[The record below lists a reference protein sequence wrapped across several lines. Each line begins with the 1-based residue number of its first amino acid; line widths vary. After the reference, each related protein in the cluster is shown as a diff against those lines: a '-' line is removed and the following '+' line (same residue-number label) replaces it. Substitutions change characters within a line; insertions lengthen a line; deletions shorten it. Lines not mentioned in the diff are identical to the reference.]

1 MVLRRVH
8 LWVRGHVQGVNY
20 RSSTRQQGLLLGLTG
35 WVRNRP
41 DGRVEVVAEGEEG
54 ALQQLIAW
62 CRRGP
67 EWAQVEEVE
76 VRWETFTGEFQR
88 FGIAW

>member
-1 MVLRRVH
+1 MRQRRAH

-20 RSSTRQQGLLLGLTG
+20 RSSTRQQGILLGLTG
-35 WVRNRP
+35 WVRNLP
-41 DGRVEVVAEGEEG
+41 DGQVEVVAEGDE
-54 ALQQLIAW
+54 AAVQQLIAW

-67 EWAQVEEVE
+67 QWAEVESVE
-76 VRWETFTGEFQR
+76 VRWEEYGGEFQR